1 MISLVPTPMMMMM
14 MTTQKKLKTYRDI
27 IAVDWP
33 CKPPIFVVVVL
44 FWFPFVERTFS
55 HRIQNGVS
63 MLLFIFL
70 FNNKKREKRVNM
82 SCPSNKTATSRAWE
96 TFLLFRL
103 EFLIH
108 LLVSQTGRESGGC
121 LPAHDDNGYIS
132 CGQAAG
138 TKLEGEEE
146 EENNPRAA
154 NEQHIST
161 WSPLDG

>member
-1 MISLVPTPMMMMM
+1 
-14 MTTQKKLKTYRDI
+14 
-27 IAVDWP
+27 
-33 CKPPIFVVVVL
+33 
-44 FWFPFVERTFS
+44 
-55 HRIQNGVS
+55 
-63 MLLFIFL
+63 LFIFL

-138 TKLEGEEE
+138 TKLEGGEEE
-146 EENNPRAA
+146 GENNPRAA